1 MLNALFDVVVT
12 ALLSA
17 GLLFFCGTI
26 LGILRFP
33 DFYTR
38 MHAAGKG
45 DTLSSMLLLS
55 GFAVHYIRDFTLA
68 ELLVA
73 GKLAAIVVFVFVAS
87 PTATH
92 ALVDAGYSAG
102 AHPWSREEDEE
113 QSDAVAP

>member
-1 MLNALFDVVVT
+1 MLHTIFDMVVT
-12 ALLSA
+12 
-17 GLLFFCGTI
+17 GLLVTGLVFFCGTVI
-26 LGILRFP
+26 GILRFP

-45 DTLSSMLLLS
+45 DTLSSMLLLA
-55 GFAVHYIRDFTLA
+55 GFAMHYVRDFTLA

-73 GKLAAIVVFVFVAS
+73 GKLMAIVAFVFVAS

-102 AHPWSREEDEE
+102 AHPWARQKEEE
-113 QSDAVAP
+113 QDHVAP